1 MPSTY
6 AHFVFGKKVFRK
18 QPEKVRE
25 LIRNNRWLYLI
36 GLHGPDILFYYK
48 ALTSN
53 PVNTVGFSQHDR
65 PAAEF
70 FEPAA
75 AVCSRLSGGRREAAL
90 SYLLGFICHF
100 ALDSMCHGYV
110 EKKIHVS
117 GISHTEIEVEFDRM
131 LMVRDGLD
139 PLRHSLTGHIRPTA
153 GNAAV
158 IADFF
163 PDITQEQA
171 ERALRSMVW
180 YNRLLLAPGAGKR
193 ALICAVLKLS
203 GNYEA
208 MRGQLVNRTTNP
220 ACLDSSIRLEK
231 LMEKAVPLSV
241 RLSGN
246 FLDFLE
252 KSGRLDPYF
261 EKTFGAGSGWR
272 EIPVLSLQ
280 EELRYEV

>member
-36 GLHGPDILFYYK
+36 GLHGPDVLFYYK
-48 ALTSN
+48 ALTTN
-53 PVNTVGFSQHDR
+53 PVNTVGFSWHDR

-75 AVCSRLSGGRREAAL
+75 AVCRGLSGERREAAL
-90 SYLLGFICHF
+90 SYLLGF
-100 ALDSMCHGYV
+100 MCHGYV

-171 ERALRSMVW
+171 ERALRSMIW

-208 MRGQLVNRTTNP
+208 MRGQLVNRNTNL

-231 LMEKAVPLSV
+231 LMERAVPLSV
-241 RLSGN
+241 RLSEN
-246 FLDFLE
+246 FLRFLE
-252 KSGRLDPYF
+252 GRGRLDPYF
-261 EKTFGAGSGWR
+261 EKTFGAGGGWR